1 MFRRRLSTTTS
12 TLTSTTSTL
21 TSTTYEDLSS
31 TTYEEEEGFTS
42 ATYEE
47 EDFPT
52 QENITF
58 PQTYGLVE
66 KHDIEVIDIWKY
78 FFTLEQKWFVV
89 N

>member
-1 MFRRRLSTTTS
+1 M
-12 TLTSTTSTL
+12 
-21 TSTTYEDLSS
+21 SS